1 MEALLENLSKLAVMT
16 NQTLVAFNTTEQTLQ
31 NQVKALQ
38 NATEIVA
45 DAVDKTSTLN
55 GGDIAWVLIATCL
68 VFIMTPGL
76 GLFYAGLART
86 KNALSLMFVCMV
98 SIAVV
103 SFQWV
108 FWGYSLAFSNT
119 ATNGFIGNLDNI
131 VLHNVGLEPGANSD
145 TIPESLFM
153 IFQCMFAVITPA
165 LAFGATAE
173 RMRIL
178 PAIVFL
184 FFWSTV
190 VYSIICYWTWGS
202 HGWLAEWGVMDY
214 AGGLPVHCGSGAAA
228 IAYCY
233 LIGKR
238 KDYKKHFD
246 PHNVTFVFIGTF
258 LLWFGWLGFN
268 GGSSLGA
275 NARGANAMVCS
286 HVAASIAGCIW
297 VALDYWRTKKLSMIG
312 FCTGAVAGLATVT
325 PGCGFVTPCAAALYG
340 LLGAL
345 CCNTAVTYKRKL
357 KFDDALDV
365 FAVHYVGGA
374 IGLILTGFFAT
385 EKVTSLDG
393 GSGKGAIDGNW
404 KQVYIQIVGTVS
416 VTLWS
421 LIMTFI
427 LLKILNWIPGLRL
440 RISEE
445 EEINGVDTSE
455 MGEVAYGFMYSADGN
470 SMTLNQDAKSLVI
483 SEMLQS
489 VSFAGQSLSLANDA
503 IELPQGTAEKLNKN
517 PSDDTIKV

>member
-1 MEALLENLSKLAVMT
+1 MEALLENISKLAVMA
-16 NQTLVAFNTTEQTLQ
+16 NQTLTDINTTG
-31 NQVKALQ
+31 
-38 NATEIVA
+38 EILKNTT
-45 DAVDKTSTLN
+45 DTISEMNEKTSNLS

-119 ATNGFIGNLDNI
+119 AENGFIGNLDNI

-184 FFWSTV
+184 FFWSTL
-190 VYSIICYWTWGS
+190 VYSIICYWTWGA

-233 LIGKR
+233 IIGKR

-297 VALDYWRTKKLSMIG
+297 VALDYWRTGKLSMIG

-365 FAVHYVGGA
+365 FGVHCVGG
-374 IGLILTGFFAT
+374 ITGNILTGVFAQ
-385 EKVTSLDG
+385 KYIQNLDG
-393 GSGKGAIDGNW
+393 ALSYKEQGGWLDGSWDQVLFQLAGCVAGFFWSFCITFAI
-404 KQVYIQIVGTVS
+404 
-416 VTLWS
+416 
-421 LIMTFI
+421 
-427 LLKILNWIPGLRL
+427 LKVMDIIPGLRI
-440 RISEE
+440 RVERDAE
-445 EEINGVDTSE
+445 VFGVDQSE
-455 MGEVAYGFMYSADGN
+455 MGEVAYDYVSYSQADLMN
-470 SMTLNQDAKSLVI
+470 MASAVNMSNNLPVVEPVVTEADI
-483 SEMLQS
+483 SQ
-489 VSFAGQSLSLANDA
+489 
-503 IELPQGTAEKLNKN
+503 
-517 PSDDTIKV
+517 KV

>member
-1 MEALLENLSKLAVMT
+1 MEALIENLTKLAIMT
-16 NQTLVAFNTTEQTLQ
+16 NQTLVA
-31 NQVKALQ
+31 V
-38 NATEIVA
+38 NATEQA
-45 DAVDKTSTLN
+45 LNQQTLALLNTTDAINDNLEKTSKLSSLN
-55 GGDIAWVLIATCL
+55 PGDIAWVLIATCL

-86 KNALSLMFVCMV
+86 KNALSLMFVCMI

-119 ATNGFIGNLDNI
+119 SKNGFIGNLDNI
-131 VLHNVGLEPGANSD
+131 VLRNVGMEPGANSD

-178 PAIVFL
+178 PAIIFL
-184 FFWSTV
+184 FFWSTI
-190 VYSIICYWTWGS
+190 VYSIICYWTWGAN
-202 HGWLAEWGVMDY
+202 GWLAKWGVMDY

-233 LIGKR
+233 MIGKR
-238 KDYKKHFD
+238 KDYKKHLE
-246 PHNVTFVFIGTF
+246 PHNVSFVFIGTF

-286 HVAASIAGCIW
+286 HIDASIGGCVW
-297 VALDYWRTKKLSMIG
+297 VSLDYWRTHKLSMIG

-325 PGCGFVTPCAAALYG
+325 PGCGFVTPCASALYG
-340 LLGAL
+340 LLAGI
-345 CCNTAVTYKRKL
+345 CCNTAVTYKRKF

-404 KQVYIQIVGTVS
+404 HQVLVQIVGTVS

-421 LIMTFI
+421 LIMTLI
-427 LLKILNWIPGLRL
+427 LLKILDLIPGLRL

-445 EEINGVDTSE
+445 EELNGVDTSE
-455 MGEVAYGFMYSADGN
+455 MGEVAYGFMYGTDGN

-503 IELPQGTAEKLNKN
+503 IELPKTTTSSEEKLKTEN
-517 PSDDTIKV
+517 